1 MSDFKSNNARSVA
14 LKRDR
19 VLIIAPH
26 GSYRTSSFIQA
37 AKNLDV
43 DVIIASQGKHSI
55 ISDYV
60 QGLHIDQDYS
70 ENALTTILAEAR
82 HHPFNVVIGTD
93 DIATGLA
100 ARVAEELHL
109 PHNSPESVAIAKQ
122 KDLAREC
129 LHLAGVQIPRFIKLN
144 IQHSSTIDNIE
155 LSFPLVVK
163 PVALSGS
170 RGVIRVDNLAELNQ
184 AISRIRN
191 ILEGEKH
198 LDASVKDK
206 VLIEEFIAGDEV
218 AVEAMLYKGELEILT
233 IFDKP
238 EPLNGPYFEE
248 SYYITPSLHSAQ
260 VQHAIRES
268 VANACAAYGL
278 TEGPVHAE
286 CRINDNGVWII
297 EVAARTIG
305 GLCGN
310 LLALGTGFSLEELV
324 IRHGLNQR
332 VSVDFENKAVGV
344 LMIPIPGAG
353 ILKRVEGMLVA
364 QRVKNITEINIQVRE
379 GYELIPLPEGNSYLG
394 FIFAEAPTAR
404 QVEDSLR
411 EAHRCL
417 NFVLAPLWKVQ
428 LNG

>member
-1 MSDFKSNNARSVA
+1 M

-60 QGLHIDQDYS
+60 HGLHIDQNYS
-70 ENALTTILAEAR
+70 DDALNTILTEAK

-109 PHNSPESVAIAKQ
+109 PHNSTESVAIAKQ

-129 LHLAGVQIPRFIKLN
+129 LQHAGVQIPRFIKLN
-144 IQHSSTIDNIE
+144 IQNSLNIE
-155 LSFPLVVK
+155 KIELTFPLVVK

-184 AISRIRN
+184 AVRRIRN
-191 ILEGEKH
+191 ILDGEKH
-198 LDASVKDK
+198 LDSSVKDI
-206 VLIEEFIAGDEV
+206 VLIEQFIAGDEV
-218 AVEAMLYKGELEILT
+218 AVEAMLYQGELEILT

-248 SYYITPSLHSAQ
+248 SYYITPTQYSAEIQ
-260 VQHAIRES
+260 NAIKES
-268 VANACAAYGL
+268 VAKACAAYGL

-310 LLALGTGFSLEELV
+310 LLALGTGCSLEELV
-324 IRHGLNQR
+324 ILHGLNQR
-332 VSVDFENKAVGV
+332 VHVDFENKAVGV

-353 ILKRVEGMLVA
+353 ILKRVEGMLEA

-394 FIFAEAPTAR
+394 FIFAEAPTVR

-411 EAHRCL
+411 EAHGCL

-428 LNG
+428 LNS